1 MVKKIKKARVKE
13 LQQPDEFITLSARV
27 LEYVVA
33 NKKQTITIAA
43 VIVAVVLAVSGYLF
57 YSANMEKKAGV
68 ILSQRVQQYETAVQS
83 KSPKQA
89 YDEVAPE
96 FESFLEKHGG
106 RKIGQNGRLIF
117 ANICFKS
124 GHYDQAI
131 KLYQQGLADFKDQP
145 YIRALILNS
154 MGFVYEAQKAF
165 PKAIEYFDKAASDPS
180 ALMKDEAFFHLGT
193 LYQEIGKTDKSEE
206 AYQKI
211 VSDYTDS
218 IFINVVKEKV
228 EG

>member
-1 MVKKIKKARVKE
+1 MVKKIKKARAKE
-13 LQQPDEFITLSARV
+13 LQQPDEFITFSARI

-33 NKKQTITIAA
+33 NKKQTITVAA
-43 VIVAVVLAVSGYLF
+43 VVVAVILAISGYLF
-57 YSANMEKKAGV
+57 YSAKMEKKAGV
-68 ILSQRVQQYETAVQS
+68 VLSQRVQQYETALQN
-83 KSPKQA
+83 KSPKEA

-117 ANICFKS
+117 ANICYQS

-131 KLYQQGLADFKDQP
+131 KLYQQSLADFKDQP
-145 YIRALILNS
+145 YIHALIWNS
-154 MGFVYEAQKAF
+154 LGFVYEAQKAF
-165 PKAIEYFDKAASDPS
+165 PKAIQYFDKAASDPS
-180 ALMKDEAFFHLGT
+180 ALMKDEAFFHLGA
-193 LYQEIGKTDKSEE
+193 LYGEMGESAKSEE

-211 VSDYTDS
+211 VTDYTDS